1 MESKRIEAQVGKVLS
16 FKSQVDKMKTGQTR
30 GEFTIIS
37 PLNKQ
42 HRI

>member
-1 MESKRIEAQVGKVLS
+1 MKSKRIEAQVGKVLS
-16 FKSQVDKMKTGQTR
+16 FKSQVDKVKTGQTI